1 MGRKSL
7 TFVIAL
13 ATAMIALG
21 LLPSA
26 RSPELMVD
34 IQAFTRLVDDDLW
47 KSLNV
52 FGHFLGAASILL
64 LITRKMLI
72 VWALVLSSLLGGCFS
87 RALKL
92 TLDVPRPAAL
102 MHEDLF
108 IIGEKLTHG
117 SMPSGHS
124 MTIAIVFGLFLS
136 LYPRFNPKAKRL
148 GLPLTLADSRS
159 LIASDI
165 KDKLAQRLR
174 DRTLDAC
181 CDCCLAS
188 NPGIHESELIGQP
201 VLSCPDRAWLK
212 PFKLGCHG
220 TANPRYLLW
229 IVMLCKILQI
239 SARPVA
245 LLWTCDA
252 DACLFRVVADFRS
265 IVTRADQ
272 GSCAR
277 RKTRSNG

>member
-13 ATAMIALG
+13 ATALIALG
-21 LLPSA
+21 LLPGA
-26 RSPELMVD
+26 RTPALMVD

-124 MTIAIVFGLFLS
+124 MTIAIVFGLFLG
-136 LYPRFNPKAKRL
+136 LYHRFNPKAQRL
-148 GLPLTLADSRS
+148 GLPLAALVALVCLARVASGAHWPADVLMGAGLGILIGCVSALIILRWES
-159 LIASDI
+159 SLPRYEALNDGCRLLIASALVLVPLPPSCSLEASVALGLS
-165 KDKLAQRLR
+165 LA
-174 DRTLDAC
+174 TW
-181 CDCCLAS
+181 
-188 NPGIHESELIGQP
+188 HF
-201 VLSCPDRAWLK
+201 LK
-212 PFKLGCHG
+212 K
-220 TANPRYLLW
+220 NR
-229 IVMLCKILQI
+229 I
-239 SARPVA
+239 ARPWSSN
-245 LLWTCDA
+245 LK
-252 DACLFRVVADFRS
+252 S
-265 IVTRADQ
+265 TRQ
-272 GSCAR
+272 H
-277 RKTRSNG
+277 